1 MLNRVDVHC
10 AWVSGT
16 TFWFGLVP
24 CCCANNDLESVI
36 ALLPNPLPP
45 HIPGGEIVTDP
56 GLGVFCDNAMDL
68 PLEHWPHPTRADKI
82 EFIKD
87 AMTSLNSAGIVGVH
101 DAGVLPED
109 IDLFDWYMGL
119 L

>member
-1 MLNRVDVHC
+1 ML
-10 AWVSGT
+10 
-16 TFWFGLVP
+16 
-24 CCCANNDLESVI
+24 

-68 PLEHWPHPTRADKI
+68 PLDEWPHPTRADKI
-82 EFIKD
+82 EFAKD
-87 AMTSLNSAGIVGVH
+87 AMKSLHAAGIVGVH

-109 IDLFDWYMGL
+109 VEMYDWYVPPVLSLTCHYRGRADWNGYVGWQIQGF
-119 L
+119 